1 MSDSPAVTLDPAAPG
16 EAGVLSNLLEL
27 YAHDLSEIFFLEFGA
42 DGRFGYEKL
51 PLYWS
56 ETERRFRSSAVP
68 PTSSTDIRRDTMTI
82 PGPVFDQV
90 NLVVRD
96 MDATLAFY
104 RRLGLT
110 IPAPP
115 NWPPGSAARHAEVA
129 MPSGVRFELDNHEMA
144 RIWHAGWAESSDGA
158 RAVLGFS
165 LASRQEVDAR
175 YAELTAAGYAGRQ
188 PPTDAFW
195 GARFA
200 IVRDPDGNDVGLMS
214 PVDTAKRFTP
224 RA

>member
-1 MSDSPAVTLDPAAPG
+1 MSDSPAVALDAAAPG

-27 YAHDLSEIFFLEFGA
+27 YAHDLSEIFSLEFGA

-56 ETERRFRSSAVP
+56 EPERRFP
-68 PTSSTDIRRDTMTI
+68 FLIRCGSRTVGFALTTRGSPASDD
-82 PGPVFDQV
+82 PDAFDV
-90 NLVVRD
+90 AEFFVL
-96 MDATLAFY
+96 
-104 RRLGLT
+104 RRH
-110 IPAPP
+110 
-115 NWPPGSAARHAEVA
+115 R
-129 MPSGVRFELDNHEMA
+129 EMA

-158 RAVLGFS
+158 RAVFGFS

-214 PVDTAKRFTP
+214 PADPAKRFTP
-224 RA
+224 RT